1 MSTTPVT
8 PEVLEQDPTMPVAEV
23 PLAPVAAEPVVE
35 PVVVP
40 APAPEEKRYTYQ
52 PTDEQG
58 RALGGQQVIVYT
70 TEQELVEK
78 MTKNSIELIRKLR
91 QVSRDNRLGKFSK
104 EELPVDADLL
114 PPTVQFNEK
123 SLTAEER
130 YSISQDLNDPSKFD
144 SARDRL
150 LESAIGQTP
159 AKLRETLNQT
169 QMTTMQLLARQNAQ
183 EWMGT
188 HPEFYPCSE
197 NVNTI
202 CDWMVKNGLQP
213 TVKNFEFAQ
222 IKMTEAGLLLSS
234 PIVREVPPPAAVP
247 VVAPVE
253 TVPKPQVP
261 VAEPV
266 RINET
271 PQPQENR
278 QARVPSGLNNR
289 TAPVNAGALPPSA
302 TAALSLEAVERM
314 SSDEYRRNLSNPE
327 FRKRVDELES
337 LRTPRPRRQ

>member
-1 MSTTPVT
+1 MSTE
-8 PEVLEQDPTMPVAEV
+8 PEVLEQDPTIVALSEPIV
-23 PLAPVAAEPVVE
+23 APIEPVVA
-35 PVVVP
+35 PTP
-40 APAPEEKRYTYQ
+40 APVERRHSYQ

-58 RALGGQQVIVYT
+58 RALGGPQVIVYT

-91 QVSRDNRLGKFSK
+91 SITRDNRLGKFTK
-104 EELPVDADLL
+104 EELPSDADLL

-123 SLTAEER
+123 PLTAEER

-159 AKLRETLNQT
+159 QKLRDTLNQT

-183 EWMGT
+183 EWIGT

-222 IKMTEAGLLLSS
+222 TKMTEAGLLLSS
-234 PIVREVPPPAAVP
+234 PIVREVPSTPAP
-247 VVAPVE
+247 VVEPVVE
-253 TVPKPQVP
+253 TVPKPQAPVVEPTRISEVP
-261 VAEPV
+261 P
-266 RINET
+266 
-271 PQPQENR
+271 PQENR

-289 TAPVNAGALPPSA
+289 IAPVNAGTLTPSV
-302 TAALSLEAVERM
+302 TAALTLGDIDRM
-314 SSDEYRRNLSNPE
+314 SSDDYRKNLSNSE
-327 FRKRVDELES
+327 FRKRVDELAAS
-337 LRTPRPRRQ
+337 VPPRPRRQ

>member
-1 MSTTPVT
+1 MSTE
-8 PEVLEQDPTMPVAEV
+8 PEVLEQDPTIVALSEPIV
-23 PLAPVAAEPVVE
+23 APIEPVVA
-35 PVVVP
+35 PTP
-40 APAPEEKRYTYQ
+40 APVERRHSYQ

-58 RALGGQQVIVYT
+58 RALGGPQVIVYT

-91 QVSRDNRLGKFSK
+91 SITRDNRLGKFTK
-104 EELPVDADLL
+104 EELPSDADLL

-123 SLTAEER
+123 PLTAEER

-159 AKLRETLNQT
+159 QKLRDTLNQT

-183 EWMGT
+183 EWIGT

-222 IKMTEAGLLLSS
+222 TKMTEAGLLLSS
-234 PIVREVPPPAAVP
+234 PIVREVPSTPAP
-247 VVAPVE
+247 VVEPVVE
-253 TVPKPQVP
+253 TVPKPQAPVVEPTRISEVP
-261 VAEPV
+261 P
-266 RINET
+266 
-271 PQPQENR
+271 PQENR

-289 TAPVNAGALPPSA
+289 IAPVNAGTLPSSA
-302 TAALSLEAVERM
+302 TAALTLGDIDRM
-314 SSDEYRRNLSNPE
+314 SSDDYRKNLSNSE
-327 FRKRVDELES
+327 FRKRVDELAAS
-337 LRTPRPRRQ
+337 VPPRPRRQ

>member
-1 MSTTPVT
+1 MSTE
-8 PEVLEQDPTMPVAEV
+8 PEVLEQDPTIVAHSE
-23 PLAPVAAEPVVE
+23 PIVALSEPIVAHSEPVVAPT
-35 PVVVP
+35 PVPPV
-40 APAPEEKRYTYQ
+40 EKRHSYQ

-58 RALGGQQVIVYT
+58 RALGGPQVIVYT

-91 QVSRDNRLGKFSK
+91 SITRDNRLGKFTK
-104 EELPVDADLL
+104 EELPADADLL
-114 PPTVQFNEK
+114 PPTIQFNEK
-123 SLTAEER
+123 QLTAEER
-130 YSISQDLNDPSKFD
+130 YSISQDLNDPTKFD

-159 AKLRETLNQT
+159 QKLRDTLNQT

-183 EWMGT
+183 EWIGT

-222 IKMTEAGLLLSS
+222 TKMTEAGLLLSS
-234 PIVREVPPPAAVP
+234 PIVREVPSTPAP
-247 VVAPVE
+247 VVEPVVE
-253 TVPKPQVP
+253 TVPKPQAPVVEPTRISEVP
-261 VAEPV
+261 P
-266 RINET
+266 
-271 PQPQENR
+271 PQENR

-289 TAPVNAGALPPSA
+289 IAPVNAGTLTPSV
-302 TAALSLEAVERM
+302 TAALTLGDIDRM
-314 SSDEYRRNLSNPE
+314 SSDDYRKNLSNSE
-327 FRKRVDELES
+327 FRKRVDELAA
-337 LRTPRPRRQ
+337 TVPPRPRRQ

>member
-1 MSTTPVT
+1 MSTE
-8 PEVLEQDPTMPVAEV
+8 PEVLEQDPTIVAHSE
-23 PLAPVAAEPVVE
+23 PIVALSEPIVAHSEPVVAPT
-35 PVVVP
+35 PVPPV
-40 APAPEEKRYTYQ
+40 EKRHSYQ

-58 RALGGQQVIVYT
+58 RALGGPQVIVYT

-91 QVSRDNRLGKFSK
+91 SITRDNRLGKFTK
-104 EELPVDADLL
+104 EELPSDADLL

-123 SLTAEER
+123 PLTAEER

-159 AKLRETLNQT
+159 QKLRDTLNQT

-183 EWMGT
+183 EWIGT

-222 IKMTEAGLLLSS
+222 TKITEAGLLLSS
-234 PIVREVPPPAAVP
+234 PIVREVPSTPAP
-247 VVAPVE
+247 VVEPVVE
-253 TVPKPQVP
+253 TVPKPQAPVVEPTRISEVP
-261 VAEPV
+261 P
-266 RINET
+266 
-271 PQPQENR
+271 PQENR

-289 TAPVNAGALPPSA
+289 IAPVNAGTLTPSV
-302 TAALSLEAVERM
+302 TAALTLGDIDRM
-314 SSDEYRRNLSNPE
+314 SSDDYRKNLSNSE
-327 FRKRVDELES
+327 FRKRVDELAA
-337 LRTPRPRRQ
+337 TVPPRPRRQ